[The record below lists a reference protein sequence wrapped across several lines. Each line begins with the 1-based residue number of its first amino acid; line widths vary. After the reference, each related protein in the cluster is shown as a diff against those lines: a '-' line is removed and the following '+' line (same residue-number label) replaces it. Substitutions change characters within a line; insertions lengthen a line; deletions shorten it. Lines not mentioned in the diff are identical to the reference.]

1 MSIAVVTGASGGI
14 GAEIAKQ
21 LAQDGFSVALIYNR
35 NAEKAQKTADE
46 ITLSGG
52 SAKTYKCDVRDNSEI
67 TSAIEA
73 IERDFGEISVLVNN
87 AGISEQKL
95 LTDITDSDWE
105 NMISTNLSGAFYFC
119 RAVLPYFVHR
129 KSGRIINISSM
140 WGETGG
146 SCEVHYSAAKA
157 GIIGLT
163 KALAKEVATE
173 AAEKFGQPFFLYED
187 SAKGLKHSA
196 NLATIRKGQFEGM
209 AEKIA
214 ADPETWTPDIGPS
227 TIHPTGGATVIGA
240 RMPLIAYNI
249 NLSTSS
255 VEIAQKIADKIRNIK
270 GGFKYCKAMGVLLE
284 NKEDPSKNVAQ
295 VSMNLT
301 NYTKTSIY
309 TVFETVRME
318 ARRYGVNVMG
328 SEIIGLV
335 PLQALVDCAAY
346 YLGLNNLEESNCGFE
361 TKFTTDQVLETRL

>member
-1 MSIAVVTGASGGI
+1 MAMEKIIECVPNFSVSEAKDKKTFDAIIDCFRDVEGVKLLDYSSDADHNRSVVTVI
-14 GAEIAKQ
+14 GEPEPLKEVMVTAIGTAVK
-21 LAQDGFSVALIYNR
+21 LIDMTKHVGQHPR
-35 NAEKAQKTADE
+35 MGCVDVVPFIPIRGTTVEEAD
-46 ITLSGG
+46 
-52 SAKTYKCDVRDNSEI
+52 
-67 TSAIEA
+67 
-73 IERDFGEISVLVNN
+73 
-87 AGISEQKL
+87 
-95 LTDITDSDWE
+95 
-105 NMISTNLSGAFYFC
+105 
-119 RAVLPYFVHR
+119 
-129 KSGRIINISSM
+129 
-140 WGETGG
+140 
-146 SCEVHYSAAKA
+146 
-157 GIIGLT
+157 
-163 KALAKEVATE
+163 ALAKEVATE

-187 SAKGLKHSA
+187 STKGLKHSA

>member
-1 MSIAVVTGASGGI
+1 MAMEKIIECVPNFSVSEAKDKKTFDAIIDCFRDVEGVKLLDYSSDADHNRSVVTVI
-14 GAEIAKQ
+14 GEPEPLKEVMVTAIGTAVK
-21 LAQDGFSVALIYNR
+21 LIDMTKHIGQHPR
-35 NAEKAQKTADE
+35 MGCVDVVPFIPIRGTTVEEAD
-46 ITLSGG
+46 
-52 SAKTYKCDVRDNSEI
+52 
-67 TSAIEA
+67 
-73 IERDFGEISVLVNN
+73 
-87 AGISEQKL
+87 
-95 LTDITDSDWE
+95 
-105 NMISTNLSGAFYFC
+105 
-119 RAVLPYFVHR
+119 
-129 KSGRIINISSM
+129 
-140 WGETGG
+140 
-146 SCEVHYSAAKA
+146 
-157 GIIGLT
+157 
-163 KALAKEVATE
+163 ALAKEVATE

>member
-1 MSIAVVTGASGGI
+1 MAMEKIIECVPNFSVSEAKDKKTFDAIIDCFREVEGVKLLDYSSDADHNRSVVTVI
-14 GAEIAKQ
+14 GEPEPLKEVMVTAIGTAVK
-21 LAQDGFSVALIYNR
+21 LIDMTKHVGQHPR
-35 NAEKAQKTADE
+35 MGCVDVVPFIPIRGTTVEEAD
-46 ITLSGG
+46 
-52 SAKTYKCDVRDNSEI
+52 
-67 TSAIEA
+67 
-73 IERDFGEISVLVNN
+73 
-87 AGISEQKL
+87 
-95 LTDITDSDWE
+95 
-105 NMISTNLSGAFYFC
+105 
-119 RAVLPYFVHR
+119 
-129 KSGRIINISSM
+129 
-140 WGETGG
+140 
-146 SCEVHYSAAKA
+146 
-157 GIIGLT
+157 
-163 KALAKEVATE
+163 ALAKEVATE

>member
-1 MSIAVVTGASGGI
+1 MAMEKIIECVPNFSVSEAKDKKTFDAIIDCFRDGEGVKLLDYSSDADHNRSVVTVI
-14 GAEIAKQ
+14 GEPEPLKEVMVTAIGTAVK
-21 LAQDGFSVALIYNR
+21 LIDMTKHVGQHPR
-35 NAEKAQKTADE
+35 MGCVDVVPFIPIRGTTVEEAD
-46 ITLSGG
+46 
-52 SAKTYKCDVRDNSEI
+52 
-67 TSAIEA
+67 
-73 IERDFGEISVLVNN
+73 
-87 AGISEQKL
+87 
-95 LTDITDSDWE
+95 
-105 NMISTNLSGAFYFC
+105 
-119 RAVLPYFVHR
+119 
-129 KSGRIINISSM
+129 
-140 WGETGG
+140 
-146 SCEVHYSAAKA
+146 
-157 GIIGLT
+157 
-163 KALAKEVATE
+163 ALAKEVATE

>member
-1 MSIAVVTGASGGI
+1 MAMEKIIECVPNFSVSEAKDKKTFDAIIDCFRDVEGVKLLDYSSDADHNRSVVTVI
-14 GAEIAKQ
+14 GEPEPLKEVMVTAIGKAVK
-21 LAQDGFSVALIYNR
+21 LIDMTKHVGQHPR
-35 NAEKAQKTADE
+35 MGCVDVVPFIPIRGTTVEEAD
-46 ITLSGG
+46 
-52 SAKTYKCDVRDNSEI
+52 
-67 TSAIEA
+67 
-73 IERDFGEISVLVNN
+73 
-87 AGISEQKL
+87 
-95 LTDITDSDWE
+95 
-105 NMISTNLSGAFYFC
+105 
-119 RAVLPYFVHR
+119 
-129 KSGRIINISSM
+129 
-140 WGETGG
+140 
-146 SCEVHYSAAKA
+146 
-157 GIIGLT
+157 
-163 KALAKEVATE
+163 ALAKEVATE

>member
-1 MSIAVVTGASGGI
+1 MAMEKIIECVPNFSVSEAKDKKTFDAIIDCFRDVEGVKLLDYSSDADHNRSVVTVI
-14 GAEIAKQ
+14 GEPEPLKEVMVTAIGTAVK
-21 LAQDGFSVALIYNR
+21 LIDMTKHVGQHPR
-35 NAEKAQKTADE
+35 MGCVDVVPFIPIRGTTVEEAD
-46 ITLSGG
+46 
-52 SAKTYKCDVRDNSEI
+52 
-67 TSAIEA
+67 
-73 IERDFGEISVLVNN
+73 
-87 AGISEQKL
+87 
-95 LTDITDSDWE
+95 
-105 NMISTNLSGAFYFC
+105 
-119 RAVLPYFVHR
+119 
-129 KSGRIINISSM
+129 
-140 WGETGG
+140 
-146 SCEVHYSAAKA
+146 
-157 GIIGLT
+157 
-163 KALAKEVATE
+163 ALAKEVATE

-335 PLQALVDCAAY
+335 PLQVLVDCAAY

>member
-1 MSIAVVTGASGGI
+1 MAMEKIIECVPNFSVSEAKEKKTFDAIIDCFRDVEGVKLLDYSSDADHNRSVVTVI
-14 GAEIAKQ
+14 GEPEPLKEVMVTAIGTAVK
-21 LAQDGFSVALIYNR
+21 LIDMTKHVGQHPR
-35 NAEKAQKTADE
+35 MGCVDVVPFIPIRGTTVEEAD
-46 ITLSGG
+46 
-52 SAKTYKCDVRDNSEI
+52 
-67 TSAIEA
+67 
-73 IERDFGEISVLVNN
+73 
-87 AGISEQKL
+87 
-95 LTDITDSDWE
+95 
-105 NMISTNLSGAFYFC
+105 
-119 RAVLPYFVHR
+119 
-129 KSGRIINISSM
+129 
-140 WGETGG
+140 
-146 SCEVHYSAAKA
+146 
-157 GIIGLT
+157 
-163 KALAKEVATE
+163 ALAKEVATE

>member
-1 MSIAVVTGASGGI
+1 MFKKTVTFKYLHNHKGEKRTMAMEKIIECVPNFSVSEAKDKKTFDAIIDCFRDVEGVKLLDYSSDADHNRSVVTVI
-14 GAEIAKQ
+14 GEPEPLKEVMVTAIGTAVK
-21 LAQDGFSVALIYNR
+21 LIDMTKHVGQHPR
-35 NAEKAQKTADE
+35 MGCVDVVPFIPIRGTTVEEAD
-46 ITLSGG
+46 
-52 SAKTYKCDVRDNSEI
+52 
-67 TSAIEA
+67 
-73 IERDFGEISVLVNN
+73 
-87 AGISEQKL
+87 
-95 LTDITDSDWE
+95 
-105 NMISTNLSGAFYFC
+105 
-119 RAVLPYFVHR
+119 
-129 KSGRIINISSM
+129 
-140 WGETGG
+140 
-146 SCEVHYSAAKA
+146 
-157 GIIGLT
+157 
-163 KALAKEVATE
+163 ALAKEVATE

>member
-1 MSIAVVTGASGGI
+1 MAMEKIIECVPNFSVSEAKDKKTFDAIIDCFRDVEGVKLLDYSSDADHNRSVVTVI
-14 GAEIAKQ
+14 GEPEPLKEVMVTAIGTAVK
-21 LAQDGFSVALIYNR
+21 LIDMTKHVGQHPR
-35 NAEKAQKTADE
+35 MGCVDVVPFIPIRGTTVEEAD
-46 ITLSGG
+46 
-52 SAKTYKCDVRDNSEI
+52 
-67 TSAIEA
+67 
-73 IERDFGEISVLVNN
+73 
-87 AGISEQKL
+87 
-95 LTDITDSDWE
+95 
-105 NMISTNLSGAFYFC
+105 
-119 RAVLPYFVHR
+119 
-129 KSGRIINISSM
+129 
-140 WGETGG
+140 
-146 SCEVHYSAAKA
+146 
-157 GIIGLT
+157 
-163 KALAKEVATE
+163 ALAKEVATE

-249 NLSTSS
+249 NLSTASF
-255 VEIAQKIADKIRNIK
+255 EIAQKIADKIRNIK

>member
-1 MSIAVVTGASGGI
+1 MAMEKIIECVPNFSVSEAKDKKTFDAIIDCFRDVEGVKLLDYSSDADHNRSVVTVI
-14 GAEIAKQ
+14 GEPEPLKEVMVTAIGTAVKLIDMTKHVGQ
-21 LAQDGFSVALIYNR
+21 HPRMGCVDVVPFIPIRGTSV
-35 NAEKAQKTADE
+35 EEAD
-46 ITLSGG
+46 
-52 SAKTYKCDVRDNSEI
+52 
-67 TSAIEA
+67 
-73 IERDFGEISVLVNN
+73 
-87 AGISEQKL
+87 
-95 LTDITDSDWE
+95 
-105 NMISTNLSGAFYFC
+105 
-119 RAVLPYFVHR
+119 
-129 KSGRIINISSM
+129 
-140 WGETGG
+140 
-146 SCEVHYSAAKA
+146 
-157 GIIGLT
+157 
-163 KALAKEVATE
+163 ALAREVATE

-249 NLSTSS
+249 NLNTSS

>member
-1 MSIAVVTGASGGI
+1 MAMEKIIECVPN
-14 GAEIAKQ
+14 
-21 LAQDGFSVALIYNR
+21 FSVSEA
-35 NAEKAQKTADE
+35 KDKKTFDAIID
-46 ITLSGG
+46 
-52 SAKTYKCDVRDNSEI
+52 CFRDVE
-67 TSAIEA
+67 
-73 IERDFGEISVLVNN
+73 GV
-87 AGISEQKL
+87 KL
-95 LTDITDSDWE
+95 LDYSSDADHNGE
-105 NMISTNLSGAFYFC
+105 PEPLKEVMVTAIGT
-119 RAVLPYFVHR
+119 AVKL
-129 KSGRIINISSM
+129 IDM
-140 WGETGG
+140 
-146 SCEVHYSAAKA
+146 
-157 GIIGLT
+157 T
-163 KALAKEVATE
+163 KHVGQHPRMGCVDVVPFIPIRGTTVEEADALAKEVATE

>member
-1 MSIAVVTGASGGI
+1 MAMEKIIECVPNFSVSEAKDKKTFDAIIDCFRDVEGVKLLDYSSDADHNRSVVTVI
-14 GAEIAKQ
+14 GEPEPLKEVMVTAIGTAVK
-21 LAQDGFSVALIYNR
+21 LIDMTKHVGQHPR
-35 NAEKAQKTADE
+35 MGCVDVVPFIPIRGTTVEEAD
-46 ITLSGG
+46 
-52 SAKTYKCDVRDNSEI
+52 
-67 TSAIEA
+67 
-73 IERDFGEISVLVNN
+73 
-87 AGISEQKL
+87 
-95 LTDITDSDWE
+95 
-105 NMISTNLSGAFYFC
+105 
-119 RAVLPYFVHR
+119 
-129 KSGRIINISSM
+129 
-140 WGETGG
+140 
-146 SCEVHYSAAKA
+146 
-157 GIIGLT
+157 
-163 KALAKEVATE
+163 ALAKEVATE

-187 SAKGLKHSA
+187 SAKSLKHSA

>member
-1 MSIAVVTGASGGI
+1 MAMEKIIECVPNFSVSEAKDKKTFDAIIDCFRDVEGVKLLDYSSDADHNRSVVTVI
-14 GAEIAKQ
+14 GEPEPLKEVMVTAIGTAVK
-21 LAQDGFSVALIYNR
+21 LIDMTKHVGQHPR
-35 NAEKAQKTADE
+35 MGCVDVVPFIPIRGTTVEEAD
-46 ITLSGG
+46 
-52 SAKTYKCDVRDNSEI
+52 
-67 TSAIEA
+67 
-73 IERDFGEISVLVNN
+73 
-87 AGISEQKL
+87 
-95 LTDITDSDWE
+95 
-105 NMISTNLSGAFYFC
+105 
-119 RAVLPYFVHR
+119 
-129 KSGRIINISSM
+129 
-140 WGETGG
+140 
-146 SCEVHYSAAKA
+146 
-157 GIIGLT
+157 
-163 KALAKEVATE
+163 ALAKEVATE

-318 ARRYGVNVMG
+318 ARRYGVNVRG

>member
-1 MSIAVVTGASGGI
+1 MAMEKIIECVPNFSVSEAKDKKTFDAIIDCFRDVEGVKLLDYSSDADHNRSVVTVI
-14 GAEIAKQ
+14 GEPEPLKEVMVTAIGTAVK
-21 LAQDGFSVALIYNR
+21 LIDMTKHVGQHPR
-35 NAEKAQKTADE
+35 MGCVDVVPFIPIRGTTVEEADE
-46 ITLSGG
+46 
-52 SAKTYKCDVRDNSEI
+52 
-67 TSAIEA
+67 
-73 IERDFGEISVLVNN
+73 
-87 AGISEQKL
+87 
-95 LTDITDSDWE
+95 
-105 NMISTNLSGAFYFC
+105 
-119 RAVLPYFVHR
+119 
-129 KSGRIINISSM
+129 
-140 WGETGG
+140 
-146 SCEVHYSAAKA
+146 
-157 GIIGLT
+157 
-163 KALAKEVATE
+163 LAKEVAKE

-214 ADPETWTPDIGPS
+214 KDPETWTPDIGPS

-249 NLSTSS
+249 NLNTSS

>member
-1 MSIAVVTGASGGI
+1 MAMEKNIECVPNFSVSEAKDKKTFDAIIDCFRDVEGVKLLDYSSDADHNRSVVTVI
-14 GAEIAKQ
+14 GEPEPLKEVMVTAIGTAVK
-21 LAQDGFSVALIYNR
+21 LIDMTKHVGQHPR
-35 NAEKAQKTADE
+35 MGCVDVVPFIPIRGTTVEEAD
-46 ITLSGG
+46 
-52 SAKTYKCDVRDNSEI
+52 
-67 TSAIEA
+67 
-73 IERDFGEISVLVNN
+73 
-87 AGISEQKL
+87 
-95 LTDITDSDWE
+95 
-105 NMISTNLSGAFYFC
+105 
-119 RAVLPYFVHR
+119 
-129 KSGRIINISSM
+129 
-140 WGETGG
+140 
-146 SCEVHYSAAKA
+146 
-157 GIIGLT
+157 
-163 KALAKEVATE
+163 ALAKEVATE

-309 TVFETVRME
+309 TVFETVSME

>member
-1 MSIAVVTGASGGI
+1 VFKKTVTFKYLHNHKGEKRTMAMEKIIECVPNFSVSEAKDKKTFDAIIDCFRDVEGVKLLDYSSDADHNRSVVTVI
-14 GAEIAKQ
+14 GEPEPLKEVMVTAIGTAVK
-21 LAQDGFSVALIYNR
+21 LIDMTKHVGQHPR
-35 NAEKAQKTADE
+35 MGCVDVVPFIPIRGTTVEEAD
-46 ITLSGG
+46 
-52 SAKTYKCDVRDNSEI
+52 
-67 TSAIEA
+67 
-73 IERDFGEISVLVNN
+73 
-87 AGISEQKL
+87 
-95 LTDITDSDWE
+95 
-105 NMISTNLSGAFYFC
+105 
-119 RAVLPYFVHR
+119 
-129 KSGRIINISSM
+129 
-140 WGETGG
+140 
-146 SCEVHYSAAKA
+146 
-157 GIIGLT
+157 
-163 KALAKEVATE
+163 ALAKEVATE

>member
-1 MSIAVVTGASGGI
+1 MAMEKIIECVPNFSVSEAKDKKTFDAIIDCFRDVEGVKLLDYSSDADHNRSVVTVI
-14 GAEIAKQ
+14 GEPEPLKEVMVTAIGTAVK
-21 LAQDGFSVALIYNR
+21 LIDMTKHVGQHPR
-35 NAEKAQKTADE
+35 VGCVDVVPFIPIRGTTVEEAD
-46 ITLSGG
+46 
-52 SAKTYKCDVRDNSEI
+52 
-67 TSAIEA
+67 
-73 IERDFGEISVLVNN
+73 
-87 AGISEQKL
+87 
-95 LTDITDSDWE
+95 
-105 NMISTNLSGAFYFC
+105 
-119 RAVLPYFVHR
+119 
-129 KSGRIINISSM
+129 
-140 WGETGG
+140 
-146 SCEVHYSAAKA
+146 
-157 GIIGLT
+157 
-163 KALAKEVATE
+163 ALAKEVATE